1 MFNVERFFNL
11 ISSRASAI
19 LAHTLHYI
27 SRFTYHEYITLHI
40 WWYTVTPLHDEDNF
54 KFADE
59 PLADEAWTARYERD
73 LIAYV

>member
-1 MFNVERFFNL
+1 MKM
-11 ISSRASAI
+11 SSSSESEMSFDSDDSDMNFILQFEKSAI
-19 LAHTLHYI
+19 LQATK
-27 SRFTYHEYITLHI
+27 
-40 WWYTVTPLHDEDNF
+40 DNF